1 MRTIS
6 LAIRII
12 RQIVHDKRTLALIV
26 IAPIFVLSL
35 LSFVFN
41 GENYHPKI
49 AIINGPISFIDKLET
64 NNAVVARYSESDA
77 EQALNDQKVDAII
90 NFKNGAP
97 KIKLDGSN
105 TAKSQ
110 AVLMLVKNVSL
121 PATGVEPDVTYSYGY
136 RNMSSFNNF
145 GPILIGFFV
154 FFFVFLIAGISFLRE
169 RSFGTLERLL
179 ATPIRRHEI
188 VFGYCIGF
196 GVLTIFQS
204 ALIAWFAIN
213 VLNIMLIGSFW
224 LVLVITVST
233 ALVALTL
240 GTAMSTFADNELQM
254 MQFIPIVIVPQI
266 FFSGLFDLSTMPAW
280 LQAVAKF
287 TPLYY
292 SADGLTQVMLRG
304 KGWDYIYYDV
314 LVLLA
319 FCVAFMVFNIF
330 ALKKYRRI

>member
-12 RQIVHDKRTLALIV
+12 RQILHDKRTLALVI
-26 IAPIFVLSL
+26 IAPILVLTL

-41 GENYHPKI
+41 GESYHPKV
-49 AIINGPISFIDKLET
+49 AVVNGPINFIEKLED
-64 NNAVVARYSESDA
+64 NNAIVARYTEADA
-77 EQALNDQKVDAII
+77 EQLFKDLKIDAII
-90 NFKNGAP
+90 NFVNGAP

-105 TAKSQ
+105 TSKSQ
-110 AVLMLVKNVSL
+110 AVLMLVKNASL
-121 PATGVEPDVTYSYGY
+121 PPIGTELDVTYTYGY
-136 RNMSSFNNF
+136 KNMSGFNNF

-188 VFGYCIGF
+188 VFGYSIGF

-204 ALIAWFAIN
+204 ALIAWYSIN
-213 VLNIMLIGSFW
+213 GLNIMLVGSFW
-224 LVLVITVST
+224 LVLVVTLAT

-240 GTAMSTFADNELQM
+240 GTAMSSFADNELQM

-266 FFSGLFDLSTMPAW
+266 FFSGLFDLSTMPPW
-280 LQAVAKF
+280 LQAVGRF

-304 KGWDYIYYDV
+304 KGWDYIYKDV
-314 LVLLA
+314 LILIG
-319 FCVAFMVFNIF
+319 FCVLFMIFNIL